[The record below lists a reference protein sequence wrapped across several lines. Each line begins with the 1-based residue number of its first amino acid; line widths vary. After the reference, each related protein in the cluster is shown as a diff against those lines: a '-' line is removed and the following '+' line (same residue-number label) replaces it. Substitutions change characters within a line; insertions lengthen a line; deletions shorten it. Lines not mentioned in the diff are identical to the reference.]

1 MEHARDFRAFFRLP
15 ARPAV
20 PSAARGRGRA
30 AGAER
35 DSAGQ
40 GRAVSLSQHPAAG
53 ASSSRFVQP
62 LLEQSFACSDRC

>member
-20 PSAARGRGRA
+20 PSAARGRGRG
-30 AGAER
+30 AGGER
-35 DSAGQ
+35 DPAGQ
-40 GRAVSLSQHPAAG
+40 GRVVSLSQHPAAG
-53 ASSSRFVQP
+53 ASSSRFVRP